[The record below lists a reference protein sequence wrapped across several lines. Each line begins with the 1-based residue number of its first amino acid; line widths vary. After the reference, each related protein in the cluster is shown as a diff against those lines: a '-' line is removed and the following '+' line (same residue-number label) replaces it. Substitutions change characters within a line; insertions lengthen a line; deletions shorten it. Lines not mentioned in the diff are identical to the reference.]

1 MKKFNDMDT
10 ELLYDIYEIIDK
22 RCAEVER
29 YLKNGDLKS
38 FTIVVH
44 ALKTTC
50 RMMGEKKLSEDF
62 LELEMLGK
70 SETYD
75 ALSKVRELTPNI
87 LDRFRKLKLELMPY
101 INTDSEPALH
111 FSASEIYSLLEEVE
125 LSAADFDIIRAE
137 KATKKLL
144 TYQCDKEFY
153 EKLKQLSDLVNE
165 LDYNEAKDLA
175 GKIKKSM

>member
-10 ELLYDIYEIIDK
+10 ELLSDIYLIIDK
-22 RCAEVER
+22 KCAEVESH
-29 YLKNGDLKS
+29 LENGDLKN

-44 ALKTTC
+44 SLKTTC

-125 LSAADFDIIRAE
+125 LSAADFDILRAE
-137 KATKKLL
+137 TATKKLL

-165 LDYNEAKDLA
+165 LDYDEARTLA
-175 GKIKKSM
+175 NKIKKSV